1 MDKHYGSWDGSRLRA
16 ETFRAAVLSFPKDT
30 PLEIT
35 VRKAAK
41 PKTTPQNRYLH
52 TLFTIAAKTMNEEGY
67 GDGNP
72 WTKDKVKTYAKQAG
86 LYPVEDRILPG
97 GEVVQVALDTRELD
111 KEDAQLTIDRVIG
124 HFAELGIVLPM
135 PGEQMQLA

>member
-35 VRKAAK
+35 VRKAVK

-72 WTKDKVKTYAKQAG
+72 WTKDKVKAYAKQAG

-135 PGEQMQLA
+135 PGEQMHLA